1 MPSGLRIEVE
11 GVQTLARTLRK
22 VGDEESRGFLLAANK
37 EAAASVEV
45 AARPSIPV
53 RSGRLVGSL
62 RSTGTAKGG
71 VVLLGKARV
80 PYAGPLHFGWFA
92 ARVWGRTK
100 ARRPIKPGL
109 WLYHALDR
117 RRGEVEDI
125 YYRRLDELL
134 AKVQGT
140 EGGA

>member
-1 MPSGLRIEVE
+1 MPTGLRIEVE
-11 GVQTLARTLRK
+11 GVSGLARALRK
-22 VGDEESRGFLLAANK
+22 AGDEGSRDFLLQANK
-37 EAAASVEV
+37 EAAASVET
-45 AARPSIPV
+45 AARPAIPV

-62 RSTGTAKGG
+62 RSSGSAKGG

-92 ARVWGRTK
+92 ARTWGRTI

-109 WLYHALDR
+109 WLYDALDR

-134 AKVQGT
+134 AIVTKEAAT
-140 EGGA
+140 